1 MKKFSKNLCV
11 VTSLVAMLG
20 SIVMPVYA
28 SDTVIGEAISN
39 QSNVVSESAIL
50 PEDFGEN
57 IPNQF
62 TGISRETIQM
72 NEYEWSVLYMTNK
85 IRMANGISPLSV
97 SSKLQNA
104 ANIRKNE
111 LTQKMDHTRPN
122 GSDCFTALNECGVP
136 YETAGENIAGGQM
149 SPVDAINSWWNSSG
163 HRSNMLGSQ
172 FTHMAAGYLYNQ
184 GSPWKHNWV
193 QMFTGTCKPEQI
205 SLDLNSQGPYII
217 TTNQSID
224 EMGINLKIKCPHG
237 IYYMPVIEQMCSE
250 IDKSLIGKDQT
261 ITISYGGKNTTIVLR
276 VFEPMPFAD
285 VSPNSWYY
293 DAVAGVY
300 YNGIMTGLNNSKF
313 GPADNLAR
321 AQFATIL
328 YRLNQEP
335 QIPYMPIFPDVAEG
349 EWYTEAVLWA
359 NKVGV
364 VNGYSNTGK
373 FGPADNINREQMA
386 VMMYRYAQF
395 LGKDTSESADY
406 GRFSD
411 GTAVNEFAK
420 QAMSWAVGTGII
432 SGKDNGTR
440 LDPQGNA
447 NRAECATII
456 MRFLEH
462 YNL

>member
-136 YETAGENIAGGQM
+136 YETVGENIAGGQM

-224 EMGINLKIKCPHG
+224 EMGINLKNK
-237 IYYMPVIEQMCSE
+237 MPTWN
-250 IDKSLIGKDQT
+250 LL
-261 ITISYGGKNTTIVLR
+261 Y
-276 VFEPMPFAD
+276 
-285 VSPNSWYY
+285 
-293 DAVAGVY
+293 AG
-300 YNGIMTGLNNSKF
+300 S
-313 GPADNLAR
+313 
-321 AQFATIL
+321 
-328 YRLNQEP
+328 
-335 QIPYMPIFPDVAEG
+335 
-349 EWYTEAVLWA
+349 
-359 NKVGV
+359 
-364 VNGYSNTGK
+364 
-373 FGPADNINREQMA
+373 
-386 VMMYRYAQF
+386 
-395 LGKDTSESADY
+395 
-406 GRFSD
+406 
-411 GTAVNEFAK
+411 
-420 QAMSWAVGTGII
+420 
-432 SGKDNGTR
+432 
-440 LDPQGNA
+440 
-447 NRAECATII
+447 
-456 MRFLEH
+456 
-462 YNL
+462 